1 MIHPTMRRTRRLLDE
16 LVALLNLVSL
26 PTLIK
31 PPIPKI
37 RVILP
42 SRTMGKLAT
51 DSPIMDNLIVDTVNP
66 PPDRPPMHNHNK
78 EGTHSMEDTNN
89 SKEVYINS
97 NKDTRNNREGIRSNK
112 EDMCNHVG
120 DIHLNRED
128 IRLNLRVGLIRSKE
142 DTQPNSRN
150 TRAGLH
156 PEDIKTMAESIVL
169 LNWCFALAV
178 TF

>member
-1 MIHPTMRRTRRLLDE
+1 

-26 PTLIK
+26 PTITK

-42 SRTMGKLAT
+42 SRTMGNLAT

-66 PPDRPPMHNHNK
+66 QPDRPPMDNHNK
-78 EGTHSMEDTNN
+78 EATHSMEDTNN

-97 NKDTRNNREGIRSNK
+97 NKDTRNNREGIRNNK
-112 EDMCNHVG
+112 EGMRNNVG

-128 IRLNLRVGLIRSKE
+128 IQLKLRVGLIRSKE
-142 DTQPNSRN
+142 DTQPNSSRN
-150 TRAGLH
+150 TRAVH
-156 PEDIKTMAESIVL
+156 PEDIKTMAENIVL

>member
-1 MIHPTMRRTRRLLDE
+1 MRRTRRLLDE

-26 PTLIK
+26 QTIIK

-37 RVILP
+37 RDILP

-51 DSPIMDNLIVDTVNP
+51 DSPIMDNLIVDTVNL
-66 PPDRPPMHNHNK
+66 PPDRPPMDNHNK

-97 NKDTRNNREGIRSNK
+97 NKDTRNNREGISSNK
-112 EDMCNHVG
+112 EDMRNNVG

-128 IRLNLRVGLIRSKE
+128 IQLQLQLKVGLIRSKE

-150 TRAGLH
+150 TRAVLH

>member
-1 MIHPTMRRTRRLLDE
+1 M
-16 LVALLNLVSL
+16 ALLNLVSL
-26 PTLIK
+26 PTIIK

-42 SRTMGKLAT
+42 SRAMGKLAT
-51 DSPIMDNLIVDTVNP
+51 DSPIMDNLIVGTVNP
-66 PPDRPPMHNHNK
+66 PPDRPPMDNHNKEGHNK

-112 EDMCNHVG
+112 EDMHNNVG
-120 DIHLNRED
+120 DTHLNRED
-128 IRLNLRVGLIRSKE
+128 IQLKLRVGLIRSKE
-142 DTQPNSRN
+142 DTQPNSSRN
-150 TRAGLH
+150 TRAVH